1 MAVNDFKWVE
11 ETYQFDEDAIKKAIM
26 KIVIKGYYLEVDIQY
41 LNELYISIYK
51 KWLKTMCRYSVKPR
65 GQTFIIGYGFLPLAK
80 KNGQKNIGKNS
91 SKNLTLNIAKNFFI
105 ILNNLLQMH

>member
-1 MAVNDFKWVE
+1 
-11 ETYQFDEDAIKKAIM
+11 
-26 KIVIKGYYLEVDIQY
+26 
-41 LNELYISIYK
+41 
-51 KWLKTMCRYSVKPR
+51 MCRYSVKPR
-65 GQTFIIGYGFLPLAK
+65 GQTFIIGYGFLPFAK